1 MPKIDIFEQDLTQA
15 TSTLGTDIPF
25 IPGFAVPYERI
36 SRKNLFAEMF
46 SENYK
51 YEDNPVYTK
60 EGKSYTKVTEQ
71 ELQKHINDLGDY
83 TDADLSS
90 SDATA
95 PYFVATGVT
104 YDTPILCT
112 SVESF
117 KALFGD
123 TPYIFEEAEDDH
135 SIQIGDADRSYIM
148 ARELLKMGMPVYYYA
163 VDPSEN
169 NITEFLSSLYT
180 YFKSGDLADKDE
192 YTIKYITT
200 GGYANYI
207 DVDTG
212 SKDAKGAAILAKL
225 SAAMLDIAETR
236 GDAIVLVEGDDT
248 INHES
253 LTYTDTKSLYYKL
266 NDDKRIQSTYAA
278 AFIPWAKYSIGD
290 NGIILPA
297 CYAYLSALAK
307 TIKTGPNWLAIAGI
321 TRGSVPK
328 IDKLHTAP
336 GIRLSNVIANS
347 YQPLAAEAGKQIALN
362 AITQIN
368 PYGLTIWGN
377 RTLQEIKE
385 GTVAGNFLNTR
396 NMASDIKK
404 VAYKV
409 AKSLMYEQNN
419 DALWIRFK
427 SEVSP
432 YLEQLKAGSGISD
445 YKLIRS
451 NVNSAGK
458 KLSRE
463 QFACI
468 IKIFPVAAVESFEI
482 AIVMSDADVEV
493 Q

>member
-1 MPKIDIFEQDLTQA
+1 MPKIEIIEQDLTQA

-25 IPGFAVPYERI
+25 IPGFAVANKGKEIAYEV
-36 SRKNLFAEMF
+36 
-46 SENYK
+46 
-51 YEDNPVYTK
+51 PT
-60 EGKSYTKVTEQ
+60 
-71 ELQKHINDLGDY
+71 
-83 TDADLSS
+83 
-90 SDATA
+90 
-95 PYFVATGVT
+95 
-104 YDTPILCT
+104 LCT

-123 TPYIFEEAEDDH
+123 TPYVFEDAYEYH
-135 SIQIGDADRSYIM
+135 SIQVGDADRSYVM
-148 ARELLKMGMPVYYYA
+148 ALELLKLGMPIYYYA
-163 VDPSEN
+163 IKPEAEEGSKPIVSFIN
-169 NITEFLSSLYT
+169 KITK
-180 YFKSGDLADKDE
+180 YFATDDLTDKDE

-200 GGYANYI
+200 GGYANY
-207 DVDTG
+207 DPADTT
-212 SKDAKGAAILAKL
+212 DALNVAK
-225 SAAMLDIAETR
+225 AMIRIAEMR
-236 GDAIVLVEGDDT
+236 GDAIALIEGRDT
-248 INHES
+248 INYSS
-253 LTYTDTKSLYYKL
+253 LTYTDAESLYHKL
-266 NDDKRIQSTYAA
+266 NSDTDIQSTYAA
-278 AFIPWAKYSIGD
+278 AFIPWARYSIGD

-336 GIRLSNVIANS
+336 GTRLSNVIANS
-347 YQPLAAEAGKQIALN
+347 YQPLAAETNKKIALN
-362 AITQIN
+362 AVTQIN

-404 VAYKV
+404 VAYRV
-409 AKSLMYEQNN
+409 AKSLMYEQNT

-445 YKLIRS
+445 YKLIKS
-451 NVNSAGK
+451 NVNLAGK

-482 AIVMSDADVEV
+482 ALVMSDADVEV

>member
-25 IPGFAVPYERI
+25 IPGFAV
-36 SRKNLFAEMF
+36 A
-46 SENYK
+46 
-51 YEDNPVYTK
+51 K
-60 EGKSYTKVTEQ
+60 EGKE
-71 ELQKHINDLGDY
+71 I
-83 TDADLSS
+83 
-90 SDATA
+90 
-95 PYFVATGVT
+95 PYEVPT
-104 YDTPILCT
+104 LCT

-123 TPYIFEEAEDDH
+123 TPYIFEDAYECH
-135 SIQIGDADRSYIM
+135 SIQVGDADRSYIM
-148 ARELLKMGMPVYYYA
+148 ARELLKLGMPVYYYA
-163 VDPSEN
+163 IKPEADEGMNPINTFIKKISA
-169 NITEFLSSLYT
+169 
-180 YFKSGDLADKDE
+180 YFESKDLADKDE

-200 GGYANYI
+200 GGYANY
-207 DVDTG
+207 DPADT
-212 SKDAKGAAILAKL
+212 SDALNVAKKMI
-225 SAAMLDIAETR
+225 AIAEDR
-236 GDAIVLVEGDDT
+236 GDAIALIEGRDT
-248 INHES
+248 INYSS
-253 LTYTDTKSLYYKL
+253 LEYDNKDSLYYQL
-266 NDDKRIQSTYAA
+266 NNDKGIQSTYAA
-278 AFIPWAKYSIGD
+278 AFIPWAKYLIGD
-290 NGIILPA
+290 NGITLPA

-307 TIKTGPNWLAIAGI
+307 TIKTGSNWLAIAGI
-321 TRGSVPK
+321 TRGSIPK
-328 IDKLHTAP
+328 IDKPHTAP
-336 GIRLSNVIANS
+336 GTRISNVIANS
-347 YQPLAAEAGKQIALN
+347 YQPLAAEPNKQIALN

-432 YLEQLKAGSGISD
+432 YLDQLKAGSGISD

-451 NVNSAGK
+451 NVNREGK

-463 QFACI
+463 QFACS